1 MKMKQNIKKAKF
13 KRNKDLLQS
22 IIGST
27 NKEKQNLIQ
36 ITTEKGASSWLT
48 TLPIK
53 DEGFQLDK
61 QSFWDLVKIRYGH
74 QLSKIPDKCACGS
87 SFDLQ
92 HALSCKKGGFISQ
105 RHNMLRDVT
114 AKLMKEVCND
124 VKIEPALQPL
134 TGEDL
139 KERTANYSDEARL
152 DVSARSF
159 WVTGQRAFF
168 DIRIFNPIARR
179 YSDLEMAK
187 MYDINEKEKKRH
199 YNERVQQIEHGSF
212 SPLVF
217 SALGG
222 MARECRAVYKRLIQL
237 LAEKRKEERSLVAA
251 WVRRKISF
259 ALMKMII
266 VCVRGTRN
274 TWEKDYFVSAV
285 EKPVDTS
292 EIGSRIF

>member
-1 MKMKQNIKKAKF
+1 
-13 KRNKDLLQS
+13 
-22 IIGST
+22 
-27 NKEKQNLIQ
+27 
-36 ITTEKGASSWLT
+36 
-48 TLPIK
+48 
-53 DEGFQLDK
+53 
-61 QSFWDLVKIRYGH
+61 
-74 QLSKIPDKCACGS
+74 
-87 SFDLQ
+87 
-92 HALSCKKGGFISQ
+92 
-105 RHNMLRDVT
+105 
-114 AKLMKEVCND
+114 
-124 VKIEPALQPL
+124 
-134 TGEDL
+134 
-139 KERTANYSDEARL
+139 
-152 DVSARSF
+152 
-159 WVTGQRAFF
+159 
-168 DIRIFNPIARR
+168 
-179 YSDLEMAK
+179 

-274 TWEKDYFVSAV
+274 TWEKDYLVSAV